1 MGETEERGDRGGEKE
16 GERQR
21 KEVTEEGGDR
31 EGYKEGARQRREVTE
46 EEIKRGQD
54 RGGR

>member
-21 KEVTEEGGDR
+21 REVTEEGGDR
-31 EGYKEGARQRREVTE
+31 EGDKEGARQRREVTE
-46 EEIKRGQD
+46 EEIKRGRD
-54 RGGR
+54 R